1 MYVVVGRTSL
11 TVSLKTE
18 GLSDLALLKK
28 GIKIKKKQLKHKINP
43 QTLKKKVSPLWRKMK
58 ND

>member
-28 GIKIKKKQLKHKINP
+28 GIKIKKNSLSIKLTIDFEE
-43 QTLKKKVSPLWRKMK
+43 KKFHP
-58 ND
+58 

>member
-43 QTLKKKVSPLWRKMK
+43 
-58 ND
+58 